1 MSGAA
6 SPEVAVVDTGRSN
19 AASLMAAL
27 ERAGARTSLTTDP
40 AVVRAAAFAVLP
52 GVGAF
57 GAVADR
63 LRAMGVDAALRERL
77 ERGAPTLGACLGMQ
91 LFFETSE
98 ESPGAR
104 GIGAIPGAITAYGP
118 GVRSPQFGWN
128 RVSSPRGGPAG
139 SPAGGPAGGAFAY
152 FANSYKLDE
161 APPGWMAA
169 TATYGAPF
177 VAAIERGPVLLCQFH
192 PELSGAWGQTLLSLW
207 LARGAS
213 ANRAAAGIAAGGSP
227 SAPPEPMLAASFG
240 EPAGDAAPGRPGS
253 IGSKIPRIIP
263 CLDVAGGRVV
273 KGVRFERLRDSGDP
287 AQLAARY
294 EAEGADEIVILDIT
308 AGIDG
313 KDTAVG
319 TVRAVR
325 SRIGVPLCV
334 GGGIRCLEDAERVLR
349 AGADKVSLNSMA
361 YRNPALL
368 TEISR
373 EFGRQCC
380 VVAIDATRRGSSRQ
394 VDGLPV
400 VVLDAGRTVTD
411 TPVDE
416 WIRRAVDAGAGEILL
431 TSRDRDGTRSGY
443 DLELLRAAVAAAPGT
458 PVIASGGAASPEQI
472 LDGLRA
478 GADAA
483 LLAGALHD
491 GSLAI
496 GTIKNHLRRNGVE
509 AR

>member
-1 MSGAA
+1 
-6 SPEVAVVDTGRSN
+6 
-19 AASLMAAL
+19 MAAL

-63 LRAMGVDAALRERL
+63 LRAMGVDAALRERVG
-77 ERGAPTLGACLGMQ
+77 RGAPMLGTCLGMQ
-91 LFFETSE
+91 LFFESSE
-98 ESPGAR
+98 EAPKAR
-104 GIGAIPGAITAYGP
+104 GIGAIPGAITAYGQ

-128 RVSSPRGGPAG
+128 RISSPMGG
-139 SPAGGPAGGAFAY
+139 SGGAFAY
-152 FANSYKLDE
+152 FANSFKLDE
-161 APPGWMAA
+161 APSGWMAA

-177 VAAIERGPVLLCQFH
+177 VAAIERGAVLLCQFH
-192 PELSGAWGQTLLSLW
+192 PELSGAWGQSLLSLW
-207 LARGAS
+207 LARGTVEET
-213 ANRAAAGIAAGGSP
+213 AAGSTAVGSIP
-227 SAPPEPMLAASFG
+227 ARSSSILAASFG
-240 EPAGDAAPGRPGS
+240 EPAGAVVHGRPGGIRS
-253 IGSKIPRIIP
+253 TIPRIIP

-273 KGVRFERLRDSGDP
+273 KGIRFEDVRDSGDP
-287 AQLAARY
+287 AELAARY
-294 EAEGADEIVILDIT
+294 EAEGADEIVVLDIT
-308 AGIDG
+308 AGVEG
-313 KDTAVG
+313 RDTAVG
-319 TVRAVR
+319 TVRSVR

-334 GGGIRCLEDAERVLR
+334 GGGIRRLQDAEHVLR

-368 TEISR
+368 SEIAR

-380 VVAIDATRRGSSRQ
+380 VVAIDATRRHGGPQ
-394 VDGLPV
+394 ADGQAV

-431 TSRDRDGTRSGY
+431 TSRDRDGTRTGY
-443 DLELLRAAVAAAPGT
+443 DLELLESALAAAPGT
-458 PVIASGGAASPEQI
+458 PLIASGGAASPEQI
-472 LDGLRA
+472 LDGLRG

-491 GSLAI
+491 GSLTI
-496 GTIKNHLRRNGVE
+496 GTIKNYLRQNGVE

>member
-1 MSGAA
+1 MSGATR
-6 SPEVAVVDTGRSN
+6 PEVAVVDTGRSN

-27 ERAGARTSLTTDP
+27 ERAGASSKLTTDP
-40 AVVRAAAFAVLP
+40 AVVRTANFAVLP

-63 LRAMGVDAALRERL
+63 LRAMGVDAALRERIA
-77 ERGAPTLGACLGMQ
+77 RGAPTLGACLGMQ
-91 LFFETSE
+91 LFFESSE

-128 RVSSPRGGPAG
+128 RVSLSTGGSADVRWR
-139 SPAGGPAGGAFAY
+139 GGAFAY
-152 FANSYKLDE
+152 FANSYKLDT
-161 APPGWMAA
+161 APPGWTAA
-169 TATYGAPF
+169 VANYGAPF

-192 PELSGAWGQTLLSLW
+192 PELSGAWGQNLLSLW
-207 LARGAS
+207 LARGAVS
-213 ANRAAAGIAAGGSP
+213 PTSDQSSTTARGRSMLDASLGNPNGDTEPGQAGILPGPAAGGTV
-227 SAPPEPMLAASFG
+227 
-240 EPAGDAAPGRPGS
+240 
-253 IGSKIPRIIP
+253 PRIIP

-273 KGVRFERLRDSGDP
+273 KGIRFEQLRDSGDP
-287 AQLAARY
+287 AELAARY
-294 EAEGADEIVILDIT
+294 EGEGADELVILDIT

-313 KDTAVG
+313 KDTAVA
-319 TVRAVR
+319 TVAAVR
-325 SRIGVPLCV
+325 RRIGVPLCV
-334 GGGIRCLEDAERVLR
+334 GGGIRRLQDAERVLR

-368 TEISR
+368 ADIAR

-380 VVAIDATRRGSSRQ
+380 VVAIDAARCRSAGQ
-394 VDGLPV
+394 PDGVPM

-443 DLELLRAAVAAAPGT
+443 DLGLLRAAVAAAPGT

-472 LDGLRA
+472 LDGLRS

-491 GSLAI
+491 GSLSI
-496 GTIKNHLRRNGVE
+496 GSIKKYMRQNGVE
-509 AR
+509 VR